1 MDFTQESNRLWAR
14 ATLDKRCLLP
24 TVTAVNDPCHEFA
37 KLKKMEVKSRPGNR
51 LIQITVSGKVVGQVT
66 EKAYKEEGVM
76 FAAVL
81 LLYVV
86 GAGFSK
92 DVFTALKT
100 GLLGEVAD

>member
-1 MDFTQESNRLWAR
+1 
-14 ATLDKRCLLP
+14 
-24 TVTAVNDPCHEFA
+24 
-37 KLKKMEVKSRPGNR
+37 MEVKSRPGNR

-100 GLLGEVAD
+100 GLLGEVADSWASGCNNTTAERREASGKAASLCVFLWGDGIHAAGV